1 MLAPDPSRGRLHVVF
16 NWTDEL
22 KRILA
27 EGGVR

>member
-1 MLAPDPSRGRLHVVF
+1 MIRRGANGGKLHIVA

-27 EGGVR
+27 TGGVH